1 MINYFLGIS
10 LLLNSILIMVVIGI
24 IPFFLYISLLVNI
37 GLILF
42 IRLKINEVNE
52 VRDDTMALLNKIDN
66 FSNHVENLHELES
79 FYGDQVLQGLI
90 NHSKEIINDIIDIQE
105 KYDDV
110 EVTVETYDEEES
122 TEKEE

>member
-37 GLILF
+37 GLILL
-42 IRLKINEVNE
+42 IRLKINEVDE

>member
-37 GLILF
+37 GLILL
-42 IRLKINEVNE
+42 IRLKINEVDE
-52 VRDDTMALLNKIDN
+52 VRDDTMALLNKINN